1 MSQVVPKGNVQEV
14 RVEGDGSARAMK
26 QRGDLS
32 GKSQIE
38 EGEVASRGWKQKV
51 DVRKGAVGSDGV
63 LGGKSEVRRCLV
75 ADGMPLDNC
84 TTKGVDRVACRV
96 AQSWV
101 DKSLNGNWAF
111 SGSKADLGP
120 FSSDQPTRW
129 VDVFKS
135 PCVGLGW
142 DLAKVSKEPWR
153 VQSVSLTP
161 VERCKGSSE
170 H

>member
-26 QRGDLS
+26 QRGHSS

-38 EGEVASRGWKQKV
+38 EGEVASREGKQKV
-51 DVRKGAVGSDGV
+51 DVRKGAVGSDGMRR
-63 LGGKSEVRRCLV
+63 GKSEVRRCLV

-84 TTKGVDRVACRV
+84 TTKGVGWVAGHV
-96 AQSWV
+96 AQIWE

-111 SGSKADLGP
+111 SGSKEDLGP
-120 FSSDQPTRW
+120 FSSAQPTRW

-135 PCVGLGW
+135 PCVGLRR
-142 DLAKVSKEPWR
+142 DLAKVSTEPWR
-153 VQSVSLTP
+153 AQPVSLTP
-161 VERCKGSSE
+161 VERCKGSLE